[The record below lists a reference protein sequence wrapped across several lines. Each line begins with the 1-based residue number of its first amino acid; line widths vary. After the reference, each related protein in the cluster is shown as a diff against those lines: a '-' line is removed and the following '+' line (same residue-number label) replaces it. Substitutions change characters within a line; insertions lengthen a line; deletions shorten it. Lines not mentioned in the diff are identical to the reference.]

1 MAISRCWNRL
11 LSALAFTIWNDFFLG
26 HCVRWWQRVK
36 VLDAGECASAH
47 GDGFDRRHGGG
58 VIATGP
64 IESRLTFHLYYI
76 CIN

>member
-1 MAISRCWNRL
+1 MAISGCWNGL
-11 LSALAFTIWNDFFLG
+11 LSALVFTIRNDFFVG

-36 VLDAGECASAH
+36 VLAGECASV
-47 GDGFDRRHGGG
+47 GFDRRHGGG